1 MRILGRFIPSEKIY
15 LSLCIVVFCG
25 ALLSSCASPPDRR
38 GADHREPDQ
47 RALKEKTTEKRA
59 PGKSAGAGAQ
69 NLIGM
74 DQDGV
79 RQCLGAP
86 QSTRKVATRDVWT
99 YRAPLPSSASGDP
112 SKPETCLLVLQFD
125 NNDAVR
131 NVSYYI
137 ASTGIAGDRDAA
149 CAFMARGCKGD

>member
-1 MRILGRFIPSEKIY
+1 MRVLERFISSEKIY
-15 LSLCIVVFCG
+15 LSLSIAVFCA
-25 ALLSSCASPPDRR
+25 ALLSSCASPPEAERR
-38 GADHREPDQ
+38 APDQ
-47 RALKEKTTEKRA
+47 RILKEKPTEKSA
-59 PGKSAGAGAQ
+59 PGKPAGTRPER
-69 NLIGM
+69 LIGM

-99 YRAPLPSSASGDP
+99 YRAPLPSSARVNA

-125 NNDAVR
+125 NNDDVR

-137 ASTGIAGDRDAA
+137 ASTGIAGDRDSK
-149 CAFMARGCKGD
+149 CAFIARGCKSD